1 MFTFVLS
8 SGFENLIRESEMKIE
23 WNIHNKPNQSRWST
37 LIEFVSVPKKFFT
50 LR

>member
-23 WNIHNKPNQSRWST
+23 WNTYNKPNQSSWST
-37 LIEFVSVPKKFFT
+37 LIEIVRVQSFSHFS
-50 LR
+50 R